1 MTRSRALGALA
12 GCLVLLGAVS
22 TAIGAGA
29 SSRRAPAR
37 LLVSGQEYSLML
49 SRQTL
54 QSGPAVIQFLN
65 RGQDP
70 HDLRLRRIGRT
81 TGYAAKAPET
91 RPGRLV
97 ELDARLAPGRYRL
110 WCSLP
115 GHRKRGMRAVLNV
128 KRAAYR

>member
-1 MTRSRALGALA
+1 
-12 GCLVLLGAVS
+12 
-22 TAIGAGA
+22 
-29 SSRRAPAR
+29 
-37 LLVSGQEYSLML
+37 ML

-54 QSGPAVIQFLN
+54 KSGPAVIQFLN

-81 TGYAAKAPET
+81 AGYAASAPAI
-91 RPGRLV
+91 RPGKLV

-115 GHRKRGMRAVLNV
+115 GHRQRGMRAVLSV
-128 KRAAYR
+128 KRGR